1 MYNFELKRNA
11 FGQLVYTSASGETH
25 EGVVPVH
32 AFPIT
37 APEEGI
43 SLVTVDG
50 QELAW
55 VDHLSGLPSE
65 TRTLIEEEL
74 VSREFIPEI
83 QAILHVSTFAT
94 PSVWEIETDRGKA
107 TLVLKGEDDI
117 RRLNPTSLLIADSH
131 GVHFLVR
138 DIQKL
143 DKASRKLLDRFL

>member
-1 MYNFELKRNA
+1 MFNFELKRNA
-11 FGQLVYTSASGETH
+11 FGQLVFTSASGETH
-25 EGVVPVH
+25 EGIVPVH

-55 VDHLSGLPSE
+55 VDNLSDLPGE
-65 TRTLIEEEL
+65 TRILIEEEL

-83 QAILHVSTFAT
+83 QAISHVSTFAT
-94 PSVWEIETDRGKA
+94 PSVWEIETDRGKT

-117 RRLNPTSLLIADSH
+117 RRLNHTSLLIADSH